1 MRAYMDDLRMKD
13 EGIVPI
19 YDWGN
24 VLFVDEVGGD
34 ELPQS

>member
-1 MRAYMDDLRMKD
+1 MKD